1 MERLMEHDWGEEWRA
16 LAAERR
22 PAPDE
27 ADWDKRSQNYP
38 RSSTRSPYVDAFIEG
53 LGLNVGETAFDMGC
67 GNGVL
72 SIPLAMDG
80 HQIIAADFSQGML
93 NALKEEAAQLGG
105 LPIKPIHMSWADDWA
120 IHGITD
126 DCVDVAIASRSICT
140 DDLEDSIRRLDAVA
154 RRRCAVTL
162 PVGLSP
168 RSDPRILAEIGLP
181 VVKGA
186 AAAYAFLILMQMGR
200 NPEVRYIESVKP
212 NIFENEEDAVASIE
226 RMVHDAL
233 IDSGMQDVQETYM
246 ARAEEWTLANIVP
259 NPDAGLP
266 DDRGCAQGSVMLD
279 IPRRVTWAYV
289 SWNVA

>member
-27 ADWDKRSQNYP
+27 ADWDKRSRNYP

-53 LGLNVGETAFDMGC
+53 LGMRPGESVLDMGC
-67 GNGVL
+67 GNGAL

-80 HQIIAADFSQGML
+80 HYVIAADFSTGML
-93 NALKEEAAQLGG
+93 EALKEESSQLGE
-105 LPIKPIHMSWADDWA
+105 LPIELIHMSWEEDWSV
-120 IHGITD
+120 HGIDD

-140 DDLEDSIRRLDAVA
+140 DDLEDSIRRLDAAA
-154 RRRCAVTL
+154 RRRCAATL

-168 RSDPRILAEIGLP
+168 RSDPHILSELGLP
-181 VVKGA
+181 VVRGA
-186 AAAYAFLILMQMGR
+186 SCAYAFLILMKMGR
-200 NPEVRYIESVKP
+200 LPEVKYIASTKP
-212 NIFENEEDAVASIE
+212 NIFSDEDDAIQAIRRMVEDALS
-226 RMVHDAL
+226 
-233 IDSGMQDVQETYM
+233 DSGMDDLHSIYLSK
-246 ARAEEWTLANIVP
+246 ADEWTVANLVP
-259 NPDAGLP
+259 NPDAGKP
-266 DDRGCAQGSVMLD
+266 DGRGGEQGKLMLD